1 MFDATGSA
9 VRTLVDAHR
18 EPGSYSEHWDGR
30 AEDGS
35 ELPSGVYFYRL
46 EAGEFVATRKMV
58 LLR

>member
-1 MFDATGSA
+1 VRGSL
-9 VRTLVDAHR
+9 VRTLVDARR
-18 EPGSYSEHWDGR
+18 EPGSYSEVWDGR
-30 AEDGS
+30 AEDGA